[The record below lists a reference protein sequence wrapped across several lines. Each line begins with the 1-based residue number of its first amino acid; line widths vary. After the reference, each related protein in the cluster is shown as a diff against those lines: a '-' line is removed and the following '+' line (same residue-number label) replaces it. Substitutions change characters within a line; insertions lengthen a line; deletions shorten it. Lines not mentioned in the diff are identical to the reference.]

1 MAERREQEAGTS
13 PPSMDRRTRRQPLD
27 QWGGEIS
34 RKFMISCCHHQQ
46 RSHRAIV
53 YSHRASLLQYS
64 GWFENIAVQHSHKS
78 YKCTENYAQQTQHY
92 DERQCM
98 TKTTFLNNSVS
109 RQNCAPQDDSGGCLG
124 GLLYKSVQIQNVLI
138 RHGKYLGGPTMDPP
152 LNFNLLN
159 PPGHWREKQRLQHW
173 FTGVIPLLQAVSQM
187 QTQNTQSFHH
197 VSYF

>member
-124 GLLYKSVQIQNVLI
+124 GLLHKSVQIQNVLKTP
-138 RHGKYLGGPTMDPP
+138 RGGG
-152 LNFNLLN
+152 FVKSLLF
-159 PPGHWREKQRLQHW
+159 PYTTSRERRSQRSESSHR
-173 FTGVIPLLQAVSQM
+173 AVVQYSCCW
-187 QTQNTQSFHH
+187 
-197 VSYF
+197 